1 MLKESSSV
9 NIITILVW
17 NASNMDIND
26 YGNYLFFLRIDEL
39 HKTINPH
46 RIATDSNCTFLVF
59 IKCSVTQSAESN
71 YSWKENLQN
80 L

>member
-1 MLKESSSV
+1 MLKESSSL
-9 NIITILVW
+9 NINTILVW

-26 YGNYLFFLRIDEL
+26 YGNYLFFLHIDEL
-39 HKTINPH
+39 HTTINPH
-46 RIATDSNCTFLVF
+46 RTATDCTFPVF

-71 YSWKENLQN
+71 YSWKENQQN